1 LHLGALQLG
10 TLQLG
15 TLQLGTLTD
24 AFVALLA
31 LEAVAM
37 AAAWILRR
45 REAGLE
51 RYLSYLVSLATG
63 VLLATALLHLLPEA
77 IEQLG
82 NRPLVW
88 YLLGGTFLVLFGI
101 EQIFTLSTGAAADA
115 VLEHEL
121 HAHHRHG
128 NEHGHG
134 DEHGMSSAKPVNLL
148 VASGLHSFIDGVT
161 VATAFAAGPRIGWI
175 TALAIGLHE
184 VPHRVGDFALLVHLR
199 YAPGRALKLAA
210 LTSVGAFLGL
220 ALVGLAGLGWAGG
233 AHWLLPVSAASF
245 LYIAAV
251 NLLPELRHERRRLAI
266 VLQMVCLVA
275 GAALVALVA
284 GLPES

>member
-10 TLQLG
+10 MLQLG

-37 AAAWILRR
+37 VAAWILRR

-82 NRPLVW
+82 NRPFVW

-101 EQIFTLSTGAAADA
+101 EQMFTLSTGAAADA

-121 HAHHRHG
+121 HAHHRHR

-134 DEHGMSSAKPVNLL
+134 NEHGMSSARPVNLL

-210 LTSVGAFLGL
+210 LTSLGAFLGL

>member
-1 LHLGALQLG
+1 MHLG
-10 TLQLG
+10 TLRLN
-15 TLQLGTLTD
+15 TLLD
-24 AFVALLA
+24 ALAALLA
-31 LEAVAM
+31 LEGIAM
-37 AAAWILRR
+37 AAAWALRR

-63 VLLATALLHLLPEA
+63 VLLATAMLHLLPEA

-82 NRPLVW
+82 NRPYVW
-88 YLLGGTFLVLFGI
+88 YLLGGTFLALFCL
-101 EQIFTLSTGAAADA
+101 EQLFTLSTGEDADA

-121 HAHHRHG
+121 HAHPVHG
-128 NEHGHG
+128 NHEHGHH
-134 DEHGMSSAKPVNLL
+134 EHGLGSAKPANLL

-161 VATAFAAGPRIGWI
+161 VVTAFAAGPRIGWI
-175 TALAIGLHE
+175 TALAIALHE

-199 YAPGRALKLAA
+199 YAPGRALKLATF
-210 LTSVGAFLGL
+210 TSLPAFLGL
-220 ALVGLAGLGWAGG
+220 VIVGLVGLGRAGA

-245 LYIAAV
+245 LYIATV

-266 VLQMVCLVA
+266 LLQMVCLFA
-275 GAALVALVA
+275 GAVLVALVA

>member
-1 LHLGALQLG
+1 MHPG
-10 TLQLG
+10 TLG
-15 TLQLGTLTD
+15 LGTLTN
-24 AFVALLA
+24 AFAALLA
-31 LEAVAM
+31 LEAIAM

-77 IEQLG
+77 IGQLG
-82 NRPLVW
+82 NRPSVW
-88 YLLGGTFLVLFGI
+88 YVLGGTFLVLFCI
-101 EQIFTLSTGAAADA
+101 EQMFTLSTGQDADA

-128 NEHGHG
+128 DGEHGGHG
-134 DEHGMSSAKPVNLL
+134 LSSVKPANLL
-148 VASGLHSFIDGVT
+148 VASGLHSFIDGLT

-199 YAPGRALKLAA
+199 YAPGRALKLATF
-210 LTSVGAFLGL
+210 TSLPAFLGL
-220 ALVGLAGLGWAGG
+220 VIVGLVGLGRTGA

-251 NLLPELRHERRRLAI
+251 NLLPELRHERRRMAI
-266 VLQMVCLVA
+266 ALQMVCLFA